1 MTLSSADAADQT
13 IHEGGCLCGGIRYR
27 VTGAPLSANICY
39 CTQCQRQTGAAM
51 PAFVSYALDRFRLL
65 AGEPASYRSSHIAVR
80 QFCAR
85 CGSSLFWRRD
95 GEDQLDLFLGT
106 LDDPACM
113 KPPDDQLWVIHRAPW
128 VPALPG
134 VAAYPR
140 ERGSA

>member
-1 MTLSSADAADQT
+1 MTETSSDAA
-13 IHEGGCLCGGIRYR
+13 HEGGCLCGAIRYR
-27 VTGAPLSANICY
+27 VAGAPLSANICY

-65 AGEPASYRSSHIAVR
+65 AGEPATYRSSPAAVR
-80 QFCAR
+80 QFCAS

-95 GEDQLDLFLGT
+95 GADELDLFLGT
-106 LDDPACM
+106 LDEPVRM
-113 KPPDDQLWVIHRAPW
+113 KPPDDQIWVTHRMPW
-128 VPALPG
+128 VPPLPG